1 MNDIISL
8 DVGGTIFKTTRATLT
23 SAPESMLARMFALD
37 SELAPARVT
46 EDGAYFLDACPRLFA
61 VILNWLRHRKVLLGK
76 DVSAEEVLLVVEF
89 YGINDLKIV
98 LEDHINDLK
107 ALMEKRNY
115 NIPPDLTVH
124 QVVEVCEGDAE
135 WNVHPK
141 KQNLIDYVKDFYNN
155 AGFNEHVLNEGLC
168 SCSGPYKTLIFVEN
182 NWKAEELTNW
192 LRRVKGWTLDSIHS
206 DKHWEERDSVLQK
219 FNATGSLNHL
229 VVTDVS
235 IRNSIN
241 MENVFLV
248 INYDFPDTIEEYIE
262 RISCAGR
269 KGKCGGS
276 SYTLFTP
283 EDAHNAKDLVA
294 VLEETGS
301 YVPEDLVELVEL
313 VKKQSD

>member
-61 VILNWLRHRKVLLGK
+61 VILNWLRHRKLLLGK

-98 LEDHINDLK
+98 LEDYINDLK

-115 NIPPDLTVH
+115 NIPPDLKVYQTVR
-124 QVVEVCEGDAE
+124 VCEGDAE
-135 WNVHPK
+135 WNPQDPK
-141 KQNLIDYVKDFYNN
+141 KKNLIAYVR
-155 AGFNEHVLNEGLC
+155 GFNHNVLLDERVHHRVL
-168 SCSGPYKTLIFVEN
+168 CSGPYKTLIFVEN

-192 LRRVKGWTLDSIHS
+192 LRNSQSWFVGSIHS
-206 DKHWEERDSVLQK
+206 DKQWEERDRALRK
-219 FNATGSLNHL
+219 FNTSKYFNTL

-283 EDAHNAKDLVA
+283 EDAHNARDLAA